1 MQTRKSDA
9 NPQYITKLFGAITTI
24 HMVLSLAFLLYSLV
38 MLSRAE
44 NECWKPF
51 TWLYLNYYLLI
62 LIVIGPAMTLGVI
75 LIVIVVCSPCII
87 HMLVKSCR
95 DERERARMGQ
105 MVVDG
110 LARKTFNPK
119 QFKSQT
125 ECSICFETFE
135 ENC

>member
-1 MQTRKSDA
+1 M
-9 NPQYITKLFGAITTI
+9 ITTL
-24 HMVLSLAFLLYSLV
+24 HMFLSLGFLLFSLT

-75 LIVIVVCSPCII
+75 LVVVVLCSPCII
-87 HMLVKSCR
+87 HRLIKSCR
-95 DERERARMGQ
+95 DERERALMGQ

-119 QFKSQT
+119 
-125 ECSICFETFE
+125 
-135 ENC
+135 